1 MEINKYPDGTSYVSV
16 GDFGDK
22 GYILSDQVDWESE
35 KTGALQTI
43 FKDGKFFNQV
53 TLEEIRNKLN

>member
-22 GYILSDQVDWESE
+22 GYILSDQVDWES
-35 KTGALQTI
+35 
-43 FKDGKFFNQV
+43 
-53 TLEEIRNKLN
+53 